1 MNSLK
6 EVLTERYASEKLE
19 ISIINQEELTV
30 TLIGAGYKDYSP
42 DEKQEIAREIGQLAV
57 SIDEEQPKF
66 KSGVVE
72 FVENSRFLVVSISH
86 KESYDMFPDHP
97 VWQ

>member
-6 EVLTERYASEKLE
+6 EVLRERYTPELE
-19 ISIINQEELTV
+19 MSILNQEDLTV

-42 DEKQEIAREIGQLAV
+42 GEKQEIAREIGQLAV

-86 KESYDMFPDHP
+86 KESYNMFQNHP
-97 VWQ
+97 EWQ